1 MNIFKLTGFVILSSS
16 ILTADNSNLDQL
28 LGEFSQKSDLSEKTK
43 LSNAGHSIIFTRDD
57 IERMQARNLKDI
69 IKGLPLITYQEN
81 RFGVSNI
88 RNLGSLVPF
97 SSSSVRVY
105 LDNHEMVS
113 GAYGSSF
120 ALFGNIELE
129 FVDHIEV
136 YYNTPSF
143 EYSVESTSLLIKL
156 HTKVPQRDKGG
167 KVALSNG
174 SHGYNQQSAFYSDT
188 LNDISYFAYASNLN
202 NKRDKPLISDSEIS
216 RDNTRKHFLGTIAD
230 KHNHLLIDTQYVDQK
245 PLSNLSVDG
254 TSTNS
259 LIEQNN
265 LQISYINTYLNNIK
279 IKASYQRAYNN
290 INFRDNAILSGYPIY
305 YPVYDFQSEYNDSVL
320 SSEIDYGYKDSLN
333 NFYIG
338 ANARMKM
345 VDVIRLKH
353 NGRTILSDYDYDRQN
368 IFSFFAQDELSITDN
383 SIISAGV
390 KYSNVDNN
398 GGKDDTDFAMYRIGH
413 VFNKNNFTSKIFYYH
428 TPNLIEPYLYT
439 SWFSNTTDSLK
450 PEVSDIIYTQL
461 EYEADKN
468 YLSFMYGHNNQKNTL
483 YTNVYLL
490 DNAEESQKTN
500 FVNLDYKY
508 SFSSLNSIATNYF
521 INFNEDT
528 PSLGDYKEYGG
539 YIRFLN
545 TIGKVDIFNEII
557 YRENSIDKHASFD
570 YSTGLKYKY
579 TDNLFFS
586 IKGENLFNKAY
597 QEEIRTLNYA
607 NILAGQVSPIDRR
620 IYATLE
626 YMF

>member
-1 MNIFKLTGFVILSSS
+1 MNIFKFAGLAILSSS
-16 ILTADNSNLDQL
+16 MLIADNTNFDQL

-43 LSNAGHSIIFTRDD
+43 LSNTGHAIIFTRDE
-57 IERMQARNLKDI
+57 IEKMQARNLKDI
-69 IKGLPLITYQEN
+69 IKGIPLFTYQEN
-81 RFGVSNI
+81 RFGISNI
-88 RNLGSLVPF
+88 RNIGSLVPF

-105 LDNHEMVS
+105 LDDHEMLS
-113 GAYGSSF
+113 GAYGSAF

-129 FVDHIEV
+129 FVDHIEI
-136 YYNTPSF
+136 YYDTPSF

-167 KVALSNG
+167 KISLANG
-174 SHGYNQQSAFYSDT
+174 NHGYNQQSAFYSDT

-202 NKRDKPLISDSEIS
+202 NKRDEPLINDKEIS
-216 RDNTRKHFLGTIAD
+216 RDSTRKHFLGTVFD
-230 KHNHLLIDTQYVDQK
+230 KHNHLLIDVQNVDQN
-245 PLSNLSVDG
+245 PLSNISVDG

-265 LQISYINTYLNNIK
+265 LQISYINTYLDNIK
-279 IKASYQRAYNN
+279 LKTSYQKAYNN
-290 INFRDNAILSGYPIY
+290 INFRDDAILSGYPIY
-305 YPVYDFQSEYNDSVL
+305 YPVYDFQSEYNDSVF

-345 VDVIRLKH
+345 LDFIGLKH
-353 NGRTILSDYDYDRQN
+353 NGRNIPASSVYDRQN
-368 IFSFFAQDELSITDN
+368 IYSFFVQDELSINDN

-398 GGKDDTDFAMYRIGH
+398 GGVDDNDFALYRIGY

-428 TPNLIEPYLYT
+428 TPTLLEPYLYT
-439 SWFSNTTDSLK
+439 SWFSNRNDSLK
-450 PEVSDIIYTQL
+450 PEISDIVYTQL
-461 EYEADKN
+461 EYEINKN
-468 YLSFMYGHNNQKNTL
+468 YLSLMYGQNNQKNTL
-483 YTNVYLL
+483 YTNGYYL
-490 DNAEESQKTN
+490 DNAEDSQKTN

-508 SFSSLNSIATNYF
+508 SFSSLNSVATNYF
-521 INFNEDT
+521 INFNEDI
-528 PSLGDYKEYGG
+528 PLLGDYREYGG

-545 TIGKVDIFNEII
+545 TIGKTDIFNEII
-557 YRENSIDKHASFD
+557 YRENSIEKHASFD
-570 YSTGLKYKY
+570 YSTGVKYKY
-579 TDNLFFS
+579 SDNLFFS
-586 IKGENLFNKAY
+586 VKGENLFNKAY
-597 QEEIRTLNYA
+597 EEKIRTLNYA
-607 NILAGQVSPIDRR
+607 NIVVGKSSPMDRR